1 MGKKLSPETLES
13 FFNLDRIMNRE
24 GLDGPDLDE
33 WFQLCATVSSSLSG
47 PSNAGANERTALR
60 VPMSFPAKIKIGDE
74 TFDGKTRNVS
84 VQGIS
89 LSSQSKLPINNRTV
103 HVSVVFSFP
112 RFLRRA
118 EKTSMSFSGHVRWS
132 KIGETSI
139 MNLEFVPLPHD
150 DFEALEA
157 ILHRYIKMQIA

>member
-13 FFNLDRIMNRE
+13 FFDLDRIMNRE

-33 WFQLCATVSSSLSG
+33 WFQLCATVSNSLSG

-60 VPMSFPAKIKIGDE
+60 VPMSFPAKIKIGDK

-89 LSSQSKLPINNRTV
+89 LSSQSKTACQQSYGSRLGGILISALFKKSRKDL
-103 HVSVVFSFP
+103 HVLQRPCSLVQD
-112 RFLRRA
+112 RRNQHH
-118 EKTSMSFSGHVRWS
+118 ES
-132 KIGETSI
+132 
-139 MNLEFVPLPHD
+139 
-150 DFEALEA
+150 
-157 ILHRYIKMQIA
+157 